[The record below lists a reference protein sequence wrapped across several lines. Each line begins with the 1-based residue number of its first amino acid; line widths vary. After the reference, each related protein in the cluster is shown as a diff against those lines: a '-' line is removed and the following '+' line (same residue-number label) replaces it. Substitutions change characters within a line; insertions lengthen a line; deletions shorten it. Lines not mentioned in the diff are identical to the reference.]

1 MDTRAL
7 GLAIVTLGGGR
18 RRGGDAID
26 PRVGLAQVQ
35 PVGQP
40 VAVGEPLAIV
50 HAADAA
56 AGQVAVRAV
65 QQAIQIGDQAMPAR
79 RVCLA
84 TVAA

>member
-40 VAVGEPLAIV
+40 VAAGEPLAIV
-50 HAADAA
+50 HAADVAA
-56 AGQVAVRAV
+56 AQVAVREV
-65 QQAIQIGDQAMPAR
+65 QQAIQIGDEAPPAR
-79 RVCLA
+79 ALCLA
-84 TVAA
+84 AVPA